1 MDLDLNLL
9 IVFDAVMTERNLR
22 KAGERLGRS
31 QPSVSQSMAR
41 LRDLVGDQLFERS
54 PQGIVPTARAEILWN
69 DIRDPLAQLREALV
83 PSQFD
88 PNANTGEIVLG
99 LSDDARILFW
109 PRLAKSLNG
118 MAPLATLRAID
129 TNHISVWRDIEAGG
143 VDLAVTVAG
152 QPPPGF
158 NARVLYQDEFM
169 LLLRRDAIP
178 PQTPRD
184 YAGRR
189 HLAIVFAD
197 ERPAFADEALA
208 AAGEERRVVARVSR
222 FDALPE
228 LVKEL
233 DAVVALPRL
242 IAQHFADDHDL
253 VVREPPVAFPPAVF
267 RMCWRQ
273 KNRNDPKH
281 QWLRSCVADT
291 LERLIQE
298 APQQKRGQGSK

>member
-41 LRDLVGDQLFERS
+41 LRDLVGDQLFERNA
-54 PQGIVPTARAEILWN
+54 QGITPTARAEVLWK

-83 PSQFD
+83 PSEFD
-88 PNANTGEIVLG
+88 PNAQTREIVFG

-109 PRLAKSLNG
+109 PKLAKSLNET
-118 MAPLATLRAID
+118 APQATLRAID
-129 TNHISVWRDIEAGG
+129 TNHISVWRDIEAAGM
-143 VDLAVTVAG
+143 DLAVTVAG

-158 NARVLYQDEFM
+158 GARVLYQDDFALM
-169 LLLRRDAIP
+169 LRGDAKP
-178 PQTPRD
+178 PKTPRD
-184 YAGRR
+184 YSSRR
-189 HLAIVFAD
+189 HLAVVFAD

-222 FDALPE
+222 FDALPG

-242 IAQHFADDHDL
+242 IADHFATDRDL
-253 VVREPPVAFPPAVF
+253 AVCALPVAFPPAVI

-273 KNRNDPKH
+273 KSRADLKH
-281 QWLRSCVADT
+281 QWLRRYVSDT
-291 LERLIQE
+291 LERIIEE
-298 APQQKRGQGSK
+298 APPRRRR

>member
-9 IVFDAVMTERNLR
+9 ITFDAVMTERNLR

-41 LRDLVGDQLFERS
+41 LMDLVADPLFERDAK
-54 PQGIVPTARAEILWN
+54 GIVPTARAEVLWN
-69 DIRDPLAQLREALV
+69 EIRDPLGQLREALV
-83 PSQFD
+83 PTAFD
-88 PNANTGEIVLG
+88 PNAQTGEIVVA
-99 LSDDARILFW
+99 LSDDMRILFW
-109 PRLAKSLNG
+109 PRLARRLNET
-118 MAPLATLRAID
+118 AARTTLRVID
-129 TNHISVWRDIEAGG
+129 TNHISVWQDLEAGG

-158 NARVLYQDEFM
+158 GAQVLYQDDFS
-169 LLLRRDAIP
+169 LLLRHDAKP
-178 PQTPRD
+178 PKTARD
-184 YAGRR
+184 YASRR
-189 HLAIVFAD
+189 HLAIVFSD

-222 FDALPE
+222 FDALPD

-233 DAVVALPRL
+233 DAVVALPRS
-242 IAQHFADDHDL
+242 IAAHFAGDKDL
-253 VVREPPVAFPPAVF
+253 KVGDLPVAFPPAVF
-267 RMCWRQ
+267 RICWRQ

-291 LERLIQE
+291 LERLIE
-298 APQQKRGQGSK
+298 KAPQRSKK